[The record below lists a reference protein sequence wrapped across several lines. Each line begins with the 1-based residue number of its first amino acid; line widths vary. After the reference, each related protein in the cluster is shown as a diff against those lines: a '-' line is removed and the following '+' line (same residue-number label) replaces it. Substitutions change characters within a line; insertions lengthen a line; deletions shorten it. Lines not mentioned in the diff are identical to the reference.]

1 MQSLLM
7 CCKKYHS
14 KEKRVACK
22 FWNLVVR
29 TNHIENFKYS
39 PLDMGWSPP
48 PSWESRSRP
57 RLWCMLGCGTEQ
69 GSISSHR
76 HRSPGLV
83 HFSCSAQINLQQAVE
98 SSPSPPCETEL
109 QVFWVG
115 CSSTP
120 CLQMAKWFE
129 LNTVFWWPNN
139 LTPTLHLLTAKWS
152 DLNTLSSDSQM
163 IWPQHPV
170 FWWPNDLTSTP
181 CLLTAKWFDL
191 NTPSS
196 DSQMIWPQHPVF
208 WWPNDLTST
217 PSSDGQMIWPQH
229 PVFW

>member
-1 MQSLLM
+1 MY
-7 CCKKYHS
+7 CKKYHS

-29 TNHIENFKYS
+29 TNHTDNFKYS

-48 PSWESRSRP
+48 PSWESRPRP

-83 HFSCSAQINLQQAVE
+83 HFSCGAQINLQQAVE
-98 SSPSPPCETEL
+98 TSPSSPCETEL

-120 CLQMAKWFE
+120 CLLMAKWFE
-129 LNTVFWWPNN
+129 LNTVFWWPNDLSWTPSSDGQN
-139 LTPTLHLLTAKWS
+139 DLTSTPRLLTAKWS
-152 DLNTLSSDSQM
+152 DLNT
-163 IWPQHPV
+163 
-170 FWWPNDLTSTP
+170 F
-181 CLLTAKWFDL
+181 
-191 NTPSS
+191 
-196 DSQMIWPQHPVF
+196 F

-229 PVFW
+229 RLLTAK